1 MPQFKTLKLSN
12 RRNNEAVM
20 QCSAYGK
27 LTVNLISKDD
37 RQQNISFKA
46 NIYQGDKVIYSSN
59 FFSMK
64 LELPRL
70 NIGQYKLEIIPKRD
84 ETYFWY
90 KNVPLKDFSYN
101 FEISGDTTTVV
112 DCLISRQES
121 IIYNI
126 KFYFYVQEN
135 NKLKQ
140 DTVWYEISSF
150 QEVTDNISSIDSSSK
165 KFSID
170 PELLKSIIY
179 MESTHGYYD
188 AVFEAIPSKIKE
200 NKSIRPTNINVEAW
214 PVLFT
219 REEANNVVKN
229 IDAGAYMLKLISER
243 VPDKEILKIASLY
256 NSTNAKFVL
265 QYGLEVKNFYEKKP
279 WNQIVENNKI
289 RATDKGDSKGEP
301 YHGGD

>member
-1 MPQFKTLKLSN
+1 MPQFKSLTLSN
-12 RRNNEAVM
+12 KPNNEAIT

-27 LTVNLISKDD
+27 LSVNLTSKDD

-46 NIYQGDKVIYSSN
+46 NVYQGDKIVQSID
-59 FFSMK
+59 FFSLK
-64 LELPRL
+64 LELSRL
-70 NIGQYKLEIIPKRD
+70 AIGHYLLEIIPKRD
-84 ETYFWY
+84 ETFFSY
-90 KNVPLKDFSYN
+90 KKVELKDFFYN
-101 FEISGDTTTVV
+101 FEIIGDKTTLIE
-112 DCLISRQES
+112 CIISREES

-140 DTVWYEISSF
+140 NTVWYEVGYF
-150 QEVTDNISSIDSSSK
+150 QEVTDSISSINSSSK

-170 PELLKSIIY
+170 SELLKSIIY

-214 PVLFT
+214 PRLFT

-243 VPDKEILKIASLY
+243 VPDKNILKIASLY
-256 NSTNAKFVL
+256 NYINAKFVL

-279 WNQIVENNKI
+279 WNQILENNKI
-289 RATDKGDSKGEP
+289 RANNKGDAKGEP

>member
-1 MPQFKTLKLSN
+1 MPQFRTLKLPN
-12 RRNNEAVM
+12 RKNNEAVM

-27 LTVNLISKDD
+27 LTINLTSKDD

-46 NIYQGDKVIYSSN
+46 NIYQDDKVIHSSS

-64 LELPRL
+64 LELPKL
-70 NIGQYKLEIIPKRD
+70 NIGQYKLEIIPKRE
-84 ETYFWY
+84 ETFFWY
-90 KNVPLKDFSYN
+90 KNVPLKNFSYN
-101 FEISGDTTTVV
+101 FEISGDTTTLV

-140 DTVWYEISSF
+140 DTVWYEVGYF
-150 QEVTDNISSIDSSSK
+150 EEVTDNIGSIDSSSK

-170 PELLKSIIY
+170 SELLKSIIY

-200 NKSIRPTNINVEAW
+200 NKSIRPTNINVAAW
-214 PVLFT
+214 PMLFT

-229 IDAGAYMLKLISER
+229 IDAGAYMLKLISDR
-243 VPDKEILKIASLY
+243 VADKNILKIASLY
-256 NSTNAKFVL
+256 NSINAKFVL
-265 QYGLEVKNFYEKKP
+265 QYGLEVKNFYDKKP
-279 WNQIVENNKI
+279 WNQILENTKI
-289 RATDKGDSKGEP
+289 RETDKEESKGEP

>member
-46 NIYQGDKVIYSSN
+46 IIYQGDKVIHSSS

-140 DTVWYEISSF
+140 DTVWYEISYF
-150 QEVTDNISSIDSSSK
+150 QEVTDNINSIDSSSK

-188 AVFEAIPSKIKE
+188 AVFEVIPSKIKE

-214 PVLFT
+214 PMLFT
-219 REEANNVVKN
+219 REEANNVVTN
-229 IDAGAYMLKLISER
+229 IDTGAYMLKLISER
-243 VPDKEILKIASLY
+243 VPDKDILKIASLY

-265 QYGLEVKNFYEKKP
+265 QYGLEVKKFYERKP

-289 RATDKGDSKGEP
+289 RVNDKGDSKGEP

>member
-1 MPQFKTLKLSN
+1 MPQFRTLKLPN
-12 RRNNEAVM
+12 RKNNEAVM

-27 LTVNLISKDD
+27 LTVNLTSKDD

-46 NIYQGDKVIYSSN
+46 NIYQGDKLIHSSS

-64 LELPRL
+64 LELPKL
-70 NIGQYKLEIIPKRD
+70 NIGQYKLEIIPKRE

-90 KNVPLKDFSYN
+90 KNVPLKNFSYN
-101 FEISGDTTTVV
+101 FEISGDTTTLV

-140 DTVWYEISSF
+140 DTVWYEVGYF
-150 QEVTDNISSIDSSSK
+150 EEVTDNIGSIDSSSK

-170 PELLKSIIY
+170 SELLKSIIY

-188 AVFEAIPSKIKE
+188 AVFEAIPRKIKE
-200 NKSIRPTNINVEAW
+200 NKSIRPTNINVAAW
-214 PVLFT
+214 PMLFT

-229 IDAGAYMLKLISER
+229 IDAGAYMLKLISDR
-243 VPDKEILKIASLY
+243 VADKNILKIASLY
-256 NSTNAKFVL
+256 NSINAKFVL
-265 QYGLEVKNFYEKKP
+265 QYGLEVKNFYDKKP
-279 WNQIVENNKI
+279 WNQILENTKI
-289 RATDKGDSKGEP
+289 RKNDKDDSKGEP

>member
-1 MPQFKTLKLSN
+1 MPQFRTLKLPN
-12 RRNNEAVM
+12 RKNNEAVM

-27 LTVNLISKDD
+27 LTVNLTSKDD

-46 NIYQGDKVIYSSN
+46 NIYQDDKVIHSSS

-64 LELPRL
+64 LELPKL
-70 NIGQYKLEIIPKRD
+70 NIGQYKLEIIPKRE
-84 ETYFWY
+84 ETFFWY
-90 KNVPLKDFSYN
+90 KNVPLKNFSYN
-101 FEISGDTTTVV
+101 FEISGDNTTLV

-135 NKLKQ
+135 DKLKQ
-140 DTVWYEISSF
+140 DTVWYEVGYF
-150 QEVTDNISSIDSSSK
+150 EEVTDNIGSIDSSSK

-170 PELLKSIIY
+170 SELLKSIIY

-200 NKSIRPTNINVEAW
+200 NKSIRPTNINVAAW
-214 PVLFT
+214 PMLFT

-229 IDAGAYMLKLISER
+229 IDAGAYMLKLISDR
-243 VPDKEILKIASLY
+243 VADKNILKIASLY
-256 NSTNAKFVL
+256 NSINAKFVL
-265 QYGLEVKNFYEKKP
+265 QYGLEVKNFYDKKP
-279 WNQIVENNKI
+279 WNQILENTKI
-289 RATDKGDSKGEP
+289 RKTDKEESKGEP

>member
-1 MPQFKTLKLSN
+1 MPQFRTLKLPN
-12 RRNNEAVM
+12 RKNNEAVM

-37 RQQNISFKA
+37 KQQNISFKA
-46 NIYQGDKVIYSSN
+46 NIYQGDKVIHSTS

-64 LELPRL
+64 LELPQL
-70 NIGQYKLEIIPKRD
+70 NIGQYRLEIIPKRD
-84 ETYFWY
+84 ETFFWY
-90 KNVPLKDFSYN
+90 KNVPLKDFFYN

-140 DTVWYEISSF
+140 DTVWYEVSYF
-150 QEVTDNISSIDSSSK
+150 QEVTDNISPINSSSQ

-170 PELLKSIIY
+170 AELLKSIIY

-188 AVFEAIPSKIKE
+188 AVFEVIPSKIKE
-200 NKSIRPTNINVEAW
+200 NKSIRPTNINVAAW
-214 PVLFT
+214 PMLFT

-243 VPDKEILKIASLY
+243 VPDKNILKIASLY
-256 NSTNAKFVL
+256 NSINAKFVL

-279 WNQIVENNKI
+279 WNQILENNKI
-289 RATDKGDSKGEP
+289 RTNDKADSKGEP

>member
-1 MPQFKTLKLSN
+1 MPQFRTLKLPN
-12 RRNNEAVM
+12 RKNNEAVM

-27 LTVNLISKDD
+27 LTINLTSKDD

-46 NIYQGDKVIYSSN
+46 NIYQDDKVIHSSS

-64 LELPRL
+64 LELPKL
-70 NIGQYKLEIIPKRD
+70 NIGQYKLEIIPKRE
-84 ETYFWY
+84 ETFFWY
-90 KNVPLKDFSYN
+90 KNVPLKNFSYN
-101 FEISGDTTTVV
+101 FEISGDTTTLV

-140 DTVWYEISSF
+140 DTVWYEVGYF
-150 QEVTDNISSIDSSSK
+150 EEVTDNIGSIDSSSK

-170 PELLKSIIY
+170 SELLKSIIY

-200 NKSIRPTNINVEAW
+200 NKSIRPTNINVAAW
-214 PVLFT
+214 PMLFT

-229 IDAGAYMLKLISER
+229 IDAGAYMLKLISDR
-243 VPDKEILKIASLY
+243 VADKNILKIASLY
-256 NSTNAKFVL
+256 NSINAKFVL
-265 QYGLEVKNFYEKKP
+265 QYGLEVKNFYDKKP
-279 WNQIVENNKI
+279 WNQILENIKI
-289 RATDKGDSKGEP
+289 RETDKEESKGEP

>member
-1 MPQFKTLKLSN
+1 MPQFRTLKLPN
-12 RRNNEAVM
+12 RKNNEAVM

-27 LTVNLISKDD
+27 LTVNLTSKDD

-46 NIYQGDKVIYSSN
+46 NIYQDDKVIHSSS

-64 LELPRL
+64 LELPKL
-70 NIGQYKLEIIPKRD
+70 NIGQYKLEIIPKRE
-84 ETYFWY
+84 ETFFWY
-90 KNVPLKDFSYN
+90 KNVPLKNFSYN
-101 FEISGDTTTVV
+101 FEISGDTTTIV

-140 DTVWYEISSF
+140 DTVWYEVGYF
-150 QEVTDNISSIDSSSK
+150 EEVTDNIGSIDSSSK

-170 PELLKSIIY
+170 SELLKSIIY

-200 NKSIRPTNINVEAW
+200 NKSIRPTNINVAAW
-214 PVLFT
+214 PMLFT

-229 IDAGAYMLKLISER
+229 IDAGAYMLKLISDR
-243 VPDKEILKIASLY
+243 VADKNILKIASLY
-256 NSTNAKFVL
+256 NSINAKFVL
-265 QYGLEVKNFYEKKP
+265 QYGLEVKNFYDKKP
-279 WNQIVENNKI
+279 WNQILENNKI
-289 RATDKGDSKGEP
+289 RKTDNEESKGEP